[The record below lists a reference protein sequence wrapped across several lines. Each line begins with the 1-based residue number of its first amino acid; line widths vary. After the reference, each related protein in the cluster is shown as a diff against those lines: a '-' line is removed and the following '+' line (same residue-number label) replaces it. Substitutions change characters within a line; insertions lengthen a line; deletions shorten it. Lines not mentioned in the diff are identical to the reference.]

1 MQIVAVAFDDPILTE
16 LLGERH
22 RDLSV
27 RYAEIRDH
35 PADPTDPSEFAPP
48 SGASM
53 MALVEDVP
61 AACGALRALEDGVA
75 EIKRMYVGERFRRRG
90 LATAILRSLEEEAR
104 GLGYGIVRLE
114 TGTLQPEAIAFYE
127 ANGYHRIECYRQ
139 WSGTA
144 LSVCYEKSI
153 GAAPSDER

>member
-1 MQIVAVAFDDPILTE
+1 
-16 LLGERH
+16 
-22 RDLSV
+22 
-27 RYAEIRDH
+27 
-35 PADPTDPSEFAPP
+35 
-48 SGASM
+48 M

-90 LATAILRSLEEEAR
+90 LATAILRSLEEAR

-144 LSVCYEKSI
+144 LSVWEET
-153 GAAPSDER
+153 DNR